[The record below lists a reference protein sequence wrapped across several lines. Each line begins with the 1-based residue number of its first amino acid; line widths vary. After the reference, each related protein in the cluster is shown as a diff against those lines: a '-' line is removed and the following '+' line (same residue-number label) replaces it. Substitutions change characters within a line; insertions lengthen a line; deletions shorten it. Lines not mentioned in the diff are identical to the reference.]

1 MSVPKGVR
9 WIGLWVN
16 ARLAEMVAEEKKD
29 VIDKMLS
36 QREETYCYLGSFTGG
51 ACARGSGLSSV
62 GLRHKGG
69 SRR

>member
-1 MSVPKGVR
+1 
-9 WIGLWVN
+9 
-16 ARLAEMVAEEKKD
+16 MVAEKKKD

-62 GLRHKGG
+62 RFRHKVC